1 MLKTLLFLGI
11 IAFVI
16 WFFFLK
22 NRTPKQT
29 SQNTQNNAAN
39 SQANAISSMVEC
51 KTCKTFVSQS
61 EGILSNG
68 SYFCSKECLLKA

>member
-16 WFFFLK
+16 WFFFF
-22 NRTPKQT
+22 RKQIGKD
-29 SQNTQNNAAN
+29 SKSNAVD
-39 SQANAISSMVEC
+39 SMVEC

-61 EGILSNG
+61 ESILSNG
-68 SYFCSKECLLKA
+68 SYFCSKECLLKE